1 MRNRTLDDYLRH
13 YLNQSNNC
21 WSVKPTLEQTASE
34 QVIVLNGEVF
44 CRITNCEY
52 CHVPPSTIGDIRKH
66 GVMVARNPPG
76 RISNGGQDVAVAW
89 FRRLFAANEETTVDK
104 EDHGDE

>member
-1 MRNRTLDDYLRH
+1 MDSL
-13 YLNQSNNC
+13 Q
-21 WSVKPTLEQTASE
+21 
-34 QVIVLNGEVF
+34 
-44 CRITNCEY
+44 
-52 CHVPPSTIGDIRKH
+52 VPPSTIGDIRKH